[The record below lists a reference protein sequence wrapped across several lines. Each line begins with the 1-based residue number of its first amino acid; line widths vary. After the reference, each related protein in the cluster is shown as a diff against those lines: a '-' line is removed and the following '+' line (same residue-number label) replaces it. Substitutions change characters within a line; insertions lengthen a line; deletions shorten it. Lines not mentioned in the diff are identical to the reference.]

1 MQAVGHCFHH
11 LPSGGRQMHPSVTSR
26 AKGPSFRASESYSRL
41 SAALYK
47 KHSLFLRQIFI
58 LLIVFFFYSQ
68 KTQLGAHS
76 YQLNTELN
84 AVRQQNDI
92 PSRLN
97 MGPRRL
103 CLRGELLIHRTDRGV
118 HVYCYSNN
126 VQTQQSLKKNAI
138 FYLSRACNGLS
149 LHVKSNL

>member
-1 MQAVGHCFHH
+1 MNFKSWGWGQQGKRESTVQAVGHCFHH

-47 KHSLFLRQIFI
+47 KHSLFLRQIFFNS
-58 LLIVFFFYSQ
+58 LFFFLLT

-97 MGPRRL
+97 MGPGRL
-103 CLRGELLIHRTDRGV
+103 CLRGELLVHRTDRG
-118 HVYCYSNN
+118 C
-126 VQTQQSLKKNAI
+126 TCILLLK
-138 FYLSRACNGLS
+138 
-149 LHVKSNL
+149 